1 MTLATRLMASL
12 ILLVA
17 LTLIACKPPAPTP
30 DLCALPPEQTRAYPQ
45 LLRGQLLA
53 PPPQASK
60 PQGPQGRLRWPSL
73 ISSAHAMAIE
83 GELPQA
89 GQELVL
95 TRHDDRFE
103 PVGAPLVRAKTDA
116 QGKWCM
122 VMADDLKPG
131 AGLMLMASLPQGR
144 LRLPLYFNQDLNLAA
159 QPEALVQLLVERQIT
174 ASKLPAQAWLNMRT
188 VADTATGLM
197 AQIKLNGQTL
207 PALISTIQKEA
218 LLKDERLLE
227 LLKKWGE

>member
-1 MTLATRLMASL
+1 MTTTSRLMALALLALLASL
-12 ILLVA
+12 LFS
-17 LTLIACKPPAPTP
+17 ACKPSAPTP
-30 DLCALPPEQTRAYPQ
+30 DLCALPPEQTRAHPQ

-53 PPPQASK
+53 PPAQAAK
-60 PQGPQGRLRWPSL
+60 QGSLRWPSL
-73 ISSAHAMAIE
+73 ISNAHAMAID
-83 GELPQA
+83 GEQPQA
-89 GQELVL
+89 GQGVVL
-95 TRHDDRFE
+95 TRHDERFE
-103 PVGAPLVRAKTDA
+103 PVGAPLSSATTDA

-122 VMADDLKPG
+122 VMSDGLKPS
-131 AGLMLMASLPQGR
+131 AGLMLMATIPQGR

-218 LLKDERLLE
+218 LLKDERLLA
-227 LLKKWGE
+227 LFKKWGE